1 MWTCK
6 FGDAPRSQPPRL
18 MAAGAHPAGV
28 RTRGRDLRGGP
39 AESERVL
46 VRCARASCC
55 RADDDLL
62 SLSAAPVMRRD
73 PCSRVQTDNYF
84 SGDLHQLL
92 LVGGSQE
99 GLISSAPRSQP
110 HPQLAITQVRA
121 QAAVT
126 GGGECARGDVD
137 PTAAAVVACGPCAAA
152 RASVAGRRIAAKR
165 IAIAWF
171 SGAPPKAPRLIRSL
185 HCTRRLRFSR
195 TFFFRKK
202 NPSVS

>member
-1 MWTCK
+1 VWTCK

-152 RASVAGRRIAAKR
+152 RASGRQANRSQAYRDRLVLWGSSKGTPTNPVVA
-165 IAIAWF
+165 
-171 SGAPPKAPRLIRSL
+171 L
-185 HCTRRLRFSR
+185 HETSEILSHL
-195 TFFFRKK
+195 FFQKK